1 MSMNSKVHKV
11 ARYSMQVLT
20 QRMGVRS
27 PDEPRVSVIVRLYDD
42 GDQTCGFA
50 IFKDYGDEVAEPPFS
65 DHEGKVA
72 TAFYDIAFFDAFIG
86 ILRSES
92 ELYWKVAWRQ
102 LGARRE
108 VADVSLDTKK
118 EIIGDFFSRARA
130 E

>member
-1 MSMNSKVHKV
+1 M
-11 ARYSMQVLT
+11 
-20 QRMGVRS
+20 
-27 PDEPRVSVIVRLYDD
+27 
-42 GDQTCGFA
+42 
-50 IFKDYGDEVAEPPFS
+50 AEPPFG
-65 DHEGKVA
+65 DREGKVA

-92 ELYWKVAWRQ
+92 ELYWKIAWRQ
-102 LGARRE
+102 LGANRE